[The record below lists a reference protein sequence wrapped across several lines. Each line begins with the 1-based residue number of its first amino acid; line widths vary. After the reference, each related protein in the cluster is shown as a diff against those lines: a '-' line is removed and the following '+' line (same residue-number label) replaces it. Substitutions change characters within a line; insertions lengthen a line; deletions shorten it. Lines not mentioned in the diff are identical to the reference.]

1 MIGIIA
7 AMESELRL
15 IKDKLVGVAAET
27 KGGITFYRGTYKNKD
42 VVAAVCGIGKVFA
55 AMCAEAMIISYSPD
69 VIINTGVAGSLSDK
83 LHVLD
88 CAVADKCVQHDMDT
102 SPLGDPVGMISGVN
116 KVFFETDVSYSDLFR
131 DCCRS
136 TGKEPVSCT
145 IASGDAFIAD
155 ARRKKRIARLFGASV
170 CDMESAAIAHVC
182 YVNGTPCVISRCISD
197 GADDGAKIDFPTM
210 CGKAA
215 DISSRATLMFIEKFG
230 GDHA

>member
-1 MIGIIA
+1 
-7 AMESELRL
+7 
-15 IKDKLVGVAAET
+15 
-27 KGGITFYRGTYKNKD
+27 
-42 VVAAVCGIGKVFA
+42 
-55 AMCAEAMIISYSPD
+55 MIISYSPD

-83 LHVLD
+83 LQVLD

-102 SPLGDPVGMISGVN
+102 SPLGDPVGMVSGVN
-116 KVFFETDVSYSDLFR
+116 RVYFETDVSYSDLFR
-131 DCCRS
+131 ECCRA
-136 TGKEPVSCT
+136 TGKEPVPCT

-155 ARRKKRIARLFGASV
+155 TRRKKRIARLFGASV

-197 GADDGAKIDFPTM
+197 GADDGAMIDFPTM

-215 DISSRATLMFIEKFG
+215 DISSSATLMFIEKFG